1 VSPNES
7 PHHNNIIINFK
18 PLSRLLYSRPAAVVV
33 VGWGVSASGEERKK
47 KERKKERK
55 KAECFVPSI
64 WQDLIG

>member
-47 KERKKERK
+47 KERKKEGGMFCPEHR
-55 KAECFVPSI
+55 EGPYRMI
-64 WQDLIG
+64 